1 MNFSTTHI
9 TERSQYL
16 RRVRLSL
23 GIVAASLYLPFSWL
37 LVTETDWHAYQRS
50 WIKLWPILPGLM
62 PGALLFQ
69 LRQDVRRCILRF
81 RPEGEAISQPRA
93 TPWVIGSLTMF
104 EALKG
109 RHDQT
114 ENCVA
119 PSGLG
124 GFVVKANPGRRSRWS
139 LALGWLMAAPLGRKR
154 NAFRLRVI
162 RVPTRLCR

>member
-1 MNFSTTHI
+1 VNFSTTHI

-69 LRQDVRRCILRF
+69 LRQDVRRSFCGSA
-81 RPEGEAISQPRA
+81 PKGQP
-93 TPWVIGSLTMF
+93 
-104 EALKG
+104 
-109 RHDQT
+109 
-114 ENCVA
+114 
-119 PSGLG
+119 
-124 GFVVKANPGRRSRWS
+124 
-139 LALGWLMAAPLGRKR
+139 
-154 NAFRLRVI
+154 
-162 RVPTRLCR
+162 